1 MLIGA
6 SSALKLNYRPPAGTV
21 PWHSA
26 ASRPTWD
33 TPDHPVNYYVPNF
46 GVDHNILTTMN
57 SLKIAERGAKKELK
71 ANFAQM
77 EKPKDMRI
85 VDLGKDEDVMNA
97 ALSIK
102 ESETENNKVM
112 AIDLVQKPVQYKTAF
127 VQDSEIGETNDSL

>member
-1 MLIGA
+1 
-6 SSALKLNYRPPAGTV
+6 
-21 PWHSA
+21 
-26 ASRPTWD
+26 
-33 TPDHPVNYYVPNF
+33 
-46 GVDHNILTTMN
+46 
-57 SLKIAERGAKKELK
+57 
-71 ANFAQM
+71 M